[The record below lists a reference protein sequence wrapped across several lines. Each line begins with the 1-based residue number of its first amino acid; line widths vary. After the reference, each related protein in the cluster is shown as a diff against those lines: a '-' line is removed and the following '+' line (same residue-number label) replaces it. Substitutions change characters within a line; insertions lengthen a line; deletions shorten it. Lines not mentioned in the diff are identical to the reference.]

1 MSAPSTSTVL
11 FVDHTGVMGGAQH
24 SLLDIAE
31 ANRDHG
37 AIALLEDGPYAA
49 ALAERGVRVIVLG
62 GSGALRAIKK
72 TSALPGVGALAA
84 VVRLAWKLAR
94 VARPYGVLYANS
106 PKSFLVAALAGAIA
120 RKPVIWHLRDILGDG
135 HFSAA
140 NVRVVVMA
148 ANWRAVR
155 VVANSHATADAFVSA
170 GGRRDLV
177 RVVHNGIDPA
187 PFDALAPDA
196 RAIVRSELGISGD
209 AFLVGCFSRLHPW
222 KGQTVL
228 LDAIARMPNV
238 HALIVGGALFSGEA
252 PYEAEL
258 RSRAGLPSFAGR
270 VHMLG
275 ARDDVPRLLAACD
288 VVVHASVLAE
298 PFGRV
303 LVEAMLAGRPVVATR
318 AGGVPEVVTDGET
331 GVLVPPGDARALT
344 EALDALRRDPARVAQ
359 LAGRGATHARR
370 AFSREAMLAGV
381 TGVLDEVSAMRRAS

>member
-1 MSAPSTSTVL
+1 MSHPIATTVL

-31 ANRDHG
+31 ANRDRC
-37 AIALLEDGPYAA
+37 AIALLEDGPYAT
-49 ALAERGVRVIVLG
+49 ALAERGVRVILVRG
-62 GSGALRAIKK
+62 GGALREIKK
-72 TSALPGVGALAA
+72 TSALPGVGAVAA
-84 VVRLAWKLAR
+84 AMSLAWKLAQI
-94 VARPYGVLYANS
+94 ARPYGVLYANS
-106 PKSFLVAALAGAIA
+106 PKSFLVAALAGTIA

-140 NVRVVVMA
+140 NVRAVVTA

-155 VVANSHATADAFVSA
+155 VVANSHATADAFVRA

-187 PFDALAPDA
+187 PFDALTPGV
-196 RAIVRSELGISGD
+196 RAAVRAELGIAAD

-228 LDAIARMPNV
+228 LDAIARMPNA

-258 RSRAGLPSFAGR
+258 RARAELPSFAGR

-331 GVLVPPGDARALT
+331 GILVPPGDARALT

-359 LAGRGATHARR
+359 LARRGATHARS
-370 AFSREAMLAGV
+370 AFSRDAMLAGV
-381 TGVLDEVSAMRRAS
+381 TGVLAEVTEVRRVS